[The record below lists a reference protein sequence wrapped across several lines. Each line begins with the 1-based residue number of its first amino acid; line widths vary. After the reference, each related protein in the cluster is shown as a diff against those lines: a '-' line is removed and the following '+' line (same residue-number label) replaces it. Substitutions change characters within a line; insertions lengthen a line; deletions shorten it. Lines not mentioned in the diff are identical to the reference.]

1 LSGAKFT
8 SPGDYGTFV
17 LKIPDRLAKISRF
30 AKILIAL
37 QTLLNLL
44 LALWIY
50 EEYVNNRYFR
60 SYLGSSLQ
68 AGASAAIVLGSS
80 GLLIIA
86 ALVLYAKLRGYRRE
100 LGVILSTETFGHVE
114 EGLVY
119 RSIRKLRNILS
130 RLFEKRRRS
139 HVKE

>member
-1 LSGAKFT
+1 DRRA
-8 SPGDYGTFV
+8 
-17 LKIPDRLAKISRF
+17 KIPRF
-30 AKILIAL
+30 ARILIPL

-68 AGASAAIVLGSS
+68 AGASAAIVLGST

-100 LGVILSTETFGHVE
+100 LGMILSTETFGHVE

-119 RSIRKLRNILS
+119 RAVRKIRNILS
-130 RLFEKRRRS
+130 RVFRRLRRS
-139 HVKE
+139 HVKK

>member
-1 LSGAKFT
+1 
-8 SPGDYGTFV
+8 
-17 LKIPDRLAKISRF
+17 LKIHDRLVKIPRF
-30 AKILIAL
+30 AKILIPL

-60 SYLGSSLQ
+60 SYLSSSLQ
-68 AGASAAIVLGSS
+68 AGASAAIVLGST

-86 ALVLYAKLRGYRRE
+86 ALVLYAKLRSYRRE
-100 LGVILSTETFGHVE
+100 LGMIVSTETFRPVE
-114 EGLVY
+114 EGLVL

-130 RLFEKRRRS
+130 RLFLRLRRS
-139 HVKE
+139 

>member
-1 LSGAKFT
+1 M
-8 SPGDYGTFV
+8 
-17 LKIPDRLAKISRF
+17 KISDRLAKIPRF
-30 AKILIAL
+30 ARILISL

-44 LALWIY
+44 LVLWIY

-60 SYLGSSLQ
+60 SYLSGSLQ
-68 AGASAAIVLGSS
+68 AGASAAIVLGST
-80 GLLIIA
+80 GLLSIA
-86 ALVLYAKLRGYRRE
+86 ALVLYARLRGYRRE

>member
-8 SPGDYGTFV
+8 SPEDHGTFV
-17 LKIPDRLAKISRF
+17 LKNPDWLARIPRF
-30 AKILIAL
+30 AKILVPL

-50 EEYVNNRYFR
+50 EEYANNRYFR
-60 SYLGSSLQ
+60 SYLSSSLQ
-68 AGASAAIVLGSS
+68 AGASAVIVLGST

-86 ALVLYAKLRGYRRE
+86 ALVLHAKLRSYRRE
-100 LGVILSTETFGHVE
+100 LGMILSTKTFGPVE

-119 RSIRKLRNILS
+119 RSRRKLRNILS
-130 RLFEKRRRS
+130 RLSGRLRRS
-139 HVKE
+139 